1 MATTNNIRAQRKAST
16 APHRRGVRKGKI
28 ITPSP
33 LLRLVRPSS
42 TQEVS
47 RPGSLQRW
55 RGDAIGGR
63 NPPTNLGDF
72 RPESVLVR
80 APDRRSGPSATRH
93 CFARRRRR
101 PPGSVTRHGQKVPKD
116 HSPSNS
122 HLQHPPTPLFRGPQ
136 TPRFRRNEG
145 QNRGCLQRHSSR
157 HTNGPSVA
165 THSSSEPPIPANA
178 GEERRPP
185 PRGEPHTAGN
195 EGTDRRLHFCRPRPA
210 PRRSRR
216 G

>member
-1 MATTNNIRAQRKAST
+1 LK
-16 APHRRGVRKGKI
+16 
-28 ITPSP
+28 
-33 LLRLVRPSS
+33 
-42 TQEVS
+42 
-47 RPGSLQRW
+47 
-55 RGDAIGGR
+55 GR

-122 HLQHPPTPLFRGPQ
+122 HRQHPPTPLFCGPQ

-145 QNRGCLQRHSSR
+145 QNRGCPQRHPSR
-157 HTNGPSVA
+157 HTSGPSVA

-195 EGTDRRLHFCRPRPA
+195 EGTNRRLHFCWPRL
-210 PRRSRR
+210 PREEPPQQVKGEHDPQAVVPKKIKFCHASYTALKGRKMHAI
-216 G
+216 